1 MICGDAVGSVRET
14 IFIIGQCK
22 IDQVEGLTK
31 SMIAKLSEGGFER
44 AEDILDAGV
53 EGLKGVKGIGVK
65 SAEKILSAIGV
76 YFEEVE

>member
-1 MICGDAVGSVRET
+1 MV
-14 IFIIGQCK
+14 
-22 IDQVEGLTK
+22 
-31 SMIAKLSEGGFER
+31 AKLSEGGFER